1 MPYFS
6 RLTDIITCR
15 ISDLLAVAPDP
26 RQALSEILKEMQEG
40 LAACD
45 RNLRTYA
52 ISRDRLEHEIAGHQT
67 QAGRWRED
75 ARDHLAAGN
84 EDAARLALQ
93 RKSELEDLIAG
104 LRPELESAAGNW
116 NNMQRIRRALEARF
130 AEAQREAERISAGCS
145 EQFSGF
151 RQPDSAAA
159 VETELEQLRQE
170 LGQQL

>member
-15 ISDLLAVAPDP
+15 ISDLLAAAPDP
-26 RQALSEILKEMQEG
+26 RLALSEILTEMQEG

-52 ISRDRLEHEIAGHQT
+52 SSRDRLEQEIAGHQA
-67 QAGRWRED
+67 QAGRWREE
-75 ARDHLAAGN
+75 AKSHLAASN

-93 RKSELEDLIAG
+93 RKSELEDLMAG
-104 LRPELESAAGNW
+104 LRPELEAAAGNW

-130 AEAQREAERISAGCS
+130 AEAQREAERFSSGCG
-145 EQFSGF
+145 EQFSDF
-151 RQPDSAAA
+151 RQPGSAAS
-159 VETELEQLRQE
+159 VESELEKLRQE
-170 LGQQL
+170 LGR